1 MARRTPMRSTVED
14 VESAAMQLPR
24 AERARLAERLIA
36 SLDEDTEIE
45 QAWAEEI
52 RRRVE
57 ELRSGAVQPIPGEQV
72 FAELKDLF
80 R

>member
-1 MARRTPMRSTVED
+1 MLSSAETVE
-14 VESAAMQLPR
+14 AAALQLPR

-36 SLDEDTEIE
+36 SLDEDAAIE

-57 ELRSGAVQPIPGEQV
+57 ELRTGRVQPIPGEQV
-72 FAELKDLF
+72 FAELEDLF

>member
-1 MARRTPMRSTVED
+1 MLSSPET
-14 VESAAMQLPR
+14 VESAALQLPR
-24 AERARLAERLIA
+24 AERTRLAERLIA
-36 SLDEDTEIE
+36 SLEEDTEVE

-57 ELRSGAVQPIPGEQV
+57 ELRTGGVEPIPGEQV
-72 FAELKDLF
+72 FAELKSLF

>member
-1 MARRTPMRSTVED
+1 
-14 VESAAMQLPR
+14 MQLSR

-36 SLDEDTEIE
+36 SLDEDVEIE
-45 QAWAEEI
+45 QAWAEEVH
-52 RRRVE
+52 RRVK
-57 ELRSGAVQPIPGEQV
+57 ELQSGAVQSIPGEQV

>member
-1 MARRTPMRSTVED
+1 MPSPAET
-14 VESAAMQLPR
+14 VESAALQLPR

-36 SLDEDTEIE
+36 SLDEGAGIE
-45 QAWAEEI
+45 QAWAEEV

-57 ELRSGAVQPIPGEQV
+57 ELRAGMMQPIPGEQV
-72 FAELKDLF
+72 FAELKSLF

>member
-1 MARRTPMRSTVED
+1 MRSTVED